1 MRDVIRTAI
10 VVLIL
15 VLLLIGQAYAF
26 MPAERGASAP
36 RTVWSDRGIKGTVS
50 GRVVTS
56 MDQAQGVEGA
66 YIALVD
72 TMNPGREYMNVTTD
86 EDGNFR
92 FTGVNATY
100 SSALSKGPDGS
111 GGSYQ
116 QGMNTYMIYAN
127 ISTGEGYSG
136 SFGVDANHTNKVI
149 DPIVVYAG
157 IPDPDDFATPEPTAA
172 PLPTAVA
179 TPAPATATPSA
190 TPGPSG
196 QLPGGLLLAA
206 GALMIL
212 AIAAAAAYFVF
223 LRKKQRPPG
232 KL

>member
-1 MRDVIRTAI
+1 MRDVIKAVI
-10 VVLIL
+10 VVFVLC
-15 VLLLIGQAYAF
+15 LLLAGQACAF
-26 MPAERGASAP
+26 MPAERGIDTP

-56 MDQAQGVEGA
+56 MDTAQGVEGA
-66 YIALVD
+66 YVALVD
-72 TMNPGREYMNVTTD
+72 TMSPGREYLNTTTD
-86 EDGNFR
+86 ADGNFR

-100 SSALSKGPDGS
+100 SSALYKGPDGS

-116 QGMNTYMIYAN
+116 QGISMYMVYAN
-127 ISTGEGYSG
+127 ITTGEGYSG

-157 IPDPDDFATPEPTAA
+157 IPEPDYFATPEPTAA
-172 PLPTAVA
+172 PQPTAAV
-179 TPAPATATPSA
+179 TPVPATATPSA
-190 TPGPSG
+190 TPGASG

-206 GALMIL
+206 GALVIL
-212 AIAAAAAYFVF
+212 GIAAAAAYFVF
-223 LRKKQRPPG
+223 LRKKQRPPR